1 MTLPIPDVSK
11 NLFDLNGFC
20 SIVTG
25 AGKGIGLTLSQAL
38 AHDGSDFVLVGRRS
52 TPWPRLL

>member
-1 MTLPIPDVSK
+1 MTLLIPDVSK
-11 NLFDLNGFC
+11 NPFDLNGFC

-25 AGKGIGLTLSQAL
+25 RWKGDRLDFIPS
-38 AHDGSDFVLVGRRS
+38 AHHGSDLVLVGRRS

>member
-1 MTLPIPDVSK
+1 MTLPIPDVFT

-25 AGKGIGLTLSQAL
+25 AGKEIGLTLSRAL
-38 AHDGSDFVLVGRRS
+38 AHHGSDLVLVGRRS
-52 TPWPRLL
+52 TPWPRL